1 MPRKAIHETGKM
13 EGLPLNIRLTKQ
25 QHELLERLAAAEK
38 ADMAAKLGGFAPP
51 FTRADLIR
59 QWIENAARAR
69 GFAPPAPA
77 PPAPAPAQ
85 GMLFPAAVVSAAVV
99 SAPVQVE
106 PEAPAPVQVEPEA
119 PAPVEPEAPAPVQVE
134 PEAPAPVQVEPE
146 APAPVQVEPE
156 APAPVQVEPEAPVKR
171 RRGKVEPDDVQ
182 AALGAAIAAGEK
194 QKDIGAA
201 AGVDPSTM
209 SKFLKGTREIPKDKL
224 PALVKHLRKLGYLK

>member
-106 PEAPAPVQVEPEA
+106 PETPA
-119 PAPVEPEAPAPVQVE
+119 
-134 PEAPAPVQVEPE
+134 
-146 APAPVQVEPE
+146 
-156 APAPVQVEPEAPVKR
+156 KR
-171 RRGKVEPDDVQ
+171 RRGKVEPDAVR
-182 AALGAAIAAGEK
+182 AALLAALSAGGKQKAIADDAGI
-194 QKDIGAA
+194 DA
-201 AGVDPSTM
+201 SSM
-209 SKFLKGTREIPKDKL
+209 SKFKGDQRPLSEDKL
-224 PALVKHLRKLGYLK
+224 RALAGVLRKLGHLR

>member
-119 PAPVEPEAPAPVQVE
+119 P
-134 PEAPAPVQVEPE
+134 
-146 APAPVQVEPE
+146 
-156 APAPVQVEPEAPVKR
+156 VKR